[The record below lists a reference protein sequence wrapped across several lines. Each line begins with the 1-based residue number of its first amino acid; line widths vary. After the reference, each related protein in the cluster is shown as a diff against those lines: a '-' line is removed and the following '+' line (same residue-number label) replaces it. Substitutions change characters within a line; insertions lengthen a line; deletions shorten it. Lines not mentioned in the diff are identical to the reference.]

1 MHSRAFIMKTVKDGK
16 DETELVKNIQTAL
29 NNTGGSDWDESS
41 IYEVLEAADY
51 VSTQE
56 ENDFLDDL
64 RWLEAAYGIKVE
76 TIDIDNEYIDNH
88 RIGLIR
94 RTEID
99 KLSVKL
105 EQNFNARVAKARK
118 IISKDNLSYIDIYNI
133 CESLNPKTEFYFGI
147 DGCLENEVAFYTYY
161 LNGIKKQKEVIIVIE
176 SYDYH
181 C

>member
-76 TIDIDNEYIDNH
+76 TIDIDNEYD
-88 RIGLIR
+88 
-94 RTEID
+94 
-99 KLSVKL
+99 V
-105 EQNFNARVAKARK
+105 
-118 IISKDNLSYIDIYNI
+118 
-133 CESLNPKTEFYFGI
+133 
-147 DGCLENEVAFYTYY
+147 
-161 LNGIKKQKEVIIVIE
+161 
-176 SYDYH
+176 
-181 C
+181 